1 MKTTFSFIS
10 LARGKG
16 GGKKGDLKCSERQ
29 TKEVQGKIYE
39 KKEKKRWVGMSID
52 EKGVATLKLIKDRL
66 VEGIASQP
74 LAPIARIV

>member
-39 KKEKKRWVGMSID
+39 KKKMGGNVNR
-52 EKGVATLKLIKDRL
+52 
-66 VEGIASQP
+66 
-74 LAPIARIV
+74 